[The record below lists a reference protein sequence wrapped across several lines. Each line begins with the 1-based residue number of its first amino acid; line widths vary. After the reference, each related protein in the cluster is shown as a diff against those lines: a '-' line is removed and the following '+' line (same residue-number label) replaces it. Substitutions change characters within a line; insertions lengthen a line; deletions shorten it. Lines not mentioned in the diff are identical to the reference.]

1 MEKKNN
7 NGIII
12 GLLIGIIIMLLVFIG
27 LFATNR
33 ISFNTKEVSSSNQ
46 EKENK
51 EVENL
56 ESNKNTESTNYLEK
70 IAKDYEFNEFAEPNQ
85 TWVYKLSII
94 KENGEYFAIL
104 NIDGFQTMKRMKLKV
119 HYENNEYVFQ
129 LKEYMDENVGT
140 LYNIDDILFKLYER
154 NNEIYTKWEKLQ
166 PMLEKNK
173 TDGIYFK

>member
-7 NGIII
+7 NGVLI
-12 GLLIGIIIMLLVFIG
+12 GLLIGIIIMVLIVVG
-27 LFATNR
+27 LFATNT
-33 ISFNTKEVSSSNQ
+33 ISFNTKETSTTNQ

-56 ESNKNTESTNYLEK
+56 EGNKNKESTSDLEK
-70 IAKDYEFNEFAEPNQ
+70 IAKNYEFNESAEPNQ
-85 TWVYKLSII
+85 NMSYKLSFI

-140 LYNIDDILFKLYER
+140 LYNIEDILFKLYEK
-154 NNEIYTKWEKLQ
+154 NNTIYTKWEKLQ